1 MVQDQALMDL
11 LLERELVER
20 GQLQALLDQEDAE
33 IEARTSQVQG
43 LAYLIDPLRGE
54 LIVQAYPAGQEL
66 ERFALA
72 DDYRYQPEHYR
83 QWATDLL
90 LIDAQHRSLQRR
102 FERAL
107 DKPYGLVASQL
118 YTYDYHD
125 ARRDAPYLALSHQ
138 ALYGGMATEA
148 LSAGPFDLLLSQDQ
162 RWLCVSDRGGGQ
174 VSVFSTSP
182 LKQVGSVSI
191 RPPGSHYTLNIAIDQ
206 VNQQAYITDNQSA
219 ELSILNFETL
229 QLSRQSLGLGS
240 LGDLVLAPDNVHLF
254 LLSMAPNV
262 GLHYLSMGSL
272 DTSLSIKGELFC
284 DLGLAPCDLLSL
296 DADGKYLMMMSA
308 YPEPEP
314 QTPLITVI
322 NLEQVKVTRRF
333 TLKGG
338 KAPLQ
343 LSQVAQNPLDYQRK
357 SLASKLIEAGLISEA
372 TLQELNQPPPPELPE
387 VSEAQ
392 VVDTRTVLQNDPD
405 SDTLNLTPKKSA
417 PISLGTEMTELI
429 VSLLIHTLE
438 SQTTESLADSAELKA
453 ALQAPADQ
461 ARQELE
467 SFDSTIVQVE
477 KIYQEHDLKTVILRE
492 AVLKAWEARRS
503 SEGEETPPARCPN
516 CEARLESWDCGSC
529 AYELD
534 SPERRRKK
542 RANSA
547 TASSNLPHGH
557 FVVPDPQGLRLLQ
570 LNPFK
575 YIAWHL
581 DPDKVPA
588 QYPIDLI
595 WLPNE
600 NLLVTDKDGNAVVEV
615 SLRGEEFWRFDTQR
629 SYAHLLNEPVKATYF
644 IPENSGERH
653 YLIVD
658 QGHHRVLEV
667 NSLSEIV
674 KEFGLQGE
682 SGCEP
687 HLLHSPQDVQFTHEQ
702 TYLIADTGNH
712 RVVEYNCSGEIAR
725 IFGSELGLR
734 SPACMQR
741 LLNQHTLIVDAGNYR
756 LLELDAD
763 GQVVNE
769 CLYFNSSID
778 PAFHIVS
785 PIRMIR
791 LFNGDVLV
799 MDEDKL
805 IQVNLRTRQ
814 LVWFSKIE
822 NLAFQPKVDAPELV
836 IDENGVETLVYKV
849 LEHGN
854 LRPVRLS
861 QKINFKRMQQLISAR
876 LKLEAQN
883 EAGEGKDNK
892 ATQLQALIEE
902 RKLQQKSSLRRRL
915 SEDSIQPSEIFQA
928 ADADLQKMRHYLIDR
943 NHNAVIRLNRKGEV
957 KWSYGFEMGQNLLR
971 PHHLSE
977 TRNSI
982 LIGDTSNNR
991 IVEISK
997 AECEMVR
1004 EIKLDSGIP
1013 LAGPRS
1019 AKRIGDDQTLIVD
1032 TRGKRLLIVDLAGK
1046 IRWEYADSSQIK
1058 SPQYAEELG
1067 NGHILYVD
1075 AMLNMVREID
1085 REGQTYWAY
1094 GSRIQG
1100 TGPNQL
1106 FAPEFATRLANGHTL
1121 IADTRNNRV
1130 LEVDA
1135 AGKEVWSYLSDAA
1148 ARRLVLNP
1156 FYAERL
1162 SNGNTRIAFNNSREL
1177 VEISPA
1183 GERVW
1188 SYKMGNDVFLQ
1199 PVTGSAHGLKQV
1211 VEELSP
1217 YYNPI
1222 EKRLVRSAAS
1232 RKTRGVEAHICFMEN
1247 VQMKSVRAS
1256 LMLMLVERFGTV
1268 LKTFPSPEELLASK
1282 FGKDLIIALIL
1293 DPGQDLEV
1301 VNQELSKL
1309 AEVDSTRLE
1318 ILSFE
1323 EEVKET
1329 PDLSSAV

>member
-1 MVQDQALMDL
+1 MQDQDLMEL
-11 LLERELVER
+11 LLQHQLIEQS
-20 GQLQALLDQEDAE
+20 QLQTLLDQEDAE
-33 IEARTSQVQG
+33 IEARAKLVKG
-43 LAYLIDPLRGE
+43 LAYLIDPLSAE
-54 LIVQAYPAGQEL
+54 LVVQQHPGGQEVQ
-66 ERFALA
+66 RFALA
-72 DDYRYQPEHYR
+72 ADYQYQAEHYR
-83 QWATDLL
+83 SWAKNLFLMDPQ
-90 LIDAQHRSLQRR
+90 DRSLQHR

-107 DKPYGLVASQL
+107 DKPYGLVASHL

-125 ARRDAPYLALSHQ
+125 AQLDAPYLALSRQ

-148 LSAGPFDLLLSQDQ
+148 LGAGPFDLFMSRDQ
-162 RWLCVSDRGGGQ
+162 RWLCVSDRGAGQ
-174 VSVFSTSP
+174 VTVFSTSP
-182 LKQVGSVSI
+182 LKQLGTVSI
-191 RPPGSHYTLNIAIDQ
+191 RQPGSHHALNIAIDEA
-206 VNQQAYITDNQSA
+206 NQQAYITDNQSA
-219 ELSILNFETL
+219 GLYVLNFESM
-229 QLSRQSLGLGS
+229 QLSQQWLGLGN
-240 LGDLVLAPDNVHLF
+240 LGNLVIAPDNLHLF

-272 DTSLSIKGELFC
+272 DTSLSVKGELFC

-296 DADGKYLMMMSA
+296 DPEGKWLMLMTA
-308 YPEPEP
+308 YNEPEP

-322 NLEQVKVTRRF
+322 NLEQVKTTRRF

-343 LSQVAQNPLDYQRK
+343 LTQAFQNPMDYQRK
-357 SLASKLIEAGLISEA
+357 SLESMLLEAGLITEEA
-372 TLQELNQPPPPELPE
+372 LLELKKPPEPE
-387 VSEAQ
+387 PPDVSATQ
-392 VVDTRTVLQNDPD
+392 AVDTRAVLHNDPD

-417 PISLGTEMTELI
+417 PISLSAEMTDLI
-429 VSLLIHTLE
+429 VSLLVNTLE
-438 SQTTESLADSAELKA
+438 SQTTESLSDSTDLRA
-453 ALQAPADQ
+453 ALQAPAEQ
-461 ARQELE
+461 ARKELE
-467 SFDSTIVQVE
+467 SYDSTIVQAE
-477 KIYQEHDLKTVILRE
+477 KIYLQHDLKTVILRE
-492 AVLKAWEARRS
+492 AVLKAWEDRRN
-503 SEGEETPPARCPN
+503 SEGEDTPPARCPN
-516 CEARLESWDCGSC
+516 CETRLESWDCESC
-529 AYELD
+529 GYELI
-534 SPERRRKK
+534 SPERRRKNSS
-542 RANSA
+542 NSA
-547 TASSNLPHGH
+547 TATSNLPHGH

-615 SLRGEEFWRFDTQR
+615 SLRGEEFWRFDTQK
-629 SYAHLLNEPVKATYF
+629 SYAHLLHEPVKATYF

-658 QGHHRVLEV
+658 QGNHRILEV
-667 NSLSEIV
+667 NNQSEIIR
-674 KEFGLQGE
+674 EFGAQGE
-682 SGCEP
+682 SGSEP
-687 HLLHSPQDVQFTHEQ
+687 HLLHSPHDVQFTHEQ
-702 TYLIADTGNH
+702 TYLVADTGND
-712 RVVEYNCSGEIAR
+712 RVIEYQLSGEIAR
-725 IFGSELGLR
+725 VFGKELGLK
-734 SPACMQR
+734 SPTCMQR

-791 LFNGDVLV
+791 LFNSDVLV

-836 IDENGVETLVYKV
+836 VDENGVEKLVYKV

-861 QKINFKRMQQLISAR
+861 QKINFKRMQQLITAR
-876 LKLEAQN
+876 LKLEALD
-883 EAGEGKDNK
+883 ETGEGKDHK

-915 SEDSIQPSEIFQA
+915 TEDSIQPSQIYQQP
-928 ADADLQKMRHYLIDR
+928 DADLEKMRYYLIDR

-957 KWSYGFEMGQNLLR
+957 KWSYGFEMGQNMLR

-977 TRNSI
+977 TRTSI

-997 AECEMVR
+997 AEREVLR

-1019 AKRIGDDQTLIVD
+1019 AQRISDDQTLIAD
-1032 TRGKRLLIVDLAGK
+1032 TRGKRLLIVDTAGK
-1046 IRWEYADSSQIK
+1046 IIWQYADSSQVK

-1085 REGQTYWAY
+1085 REGQTYWSY
-1094 GSRIQG
+1094 GSRLKG
-1100 TGPNQL
+1100 MGPNQL

-1135 AGKEVWSYLSDAA
+1135 AGKEIWSYLSDAA

-1162 SNGNTRIAFNNSREL
+1162 NNGNTRIAFNNSREL
-1177 VEISPA
+1177 IEISPA

-1199 PVTGSAHGLKQV
+1199 PVTGSTHGLKQE

-1222 EKRLVRSAAS
+1222 EKRLIRSAAT
-1232 RKTRGVEAHICFMEN
+1232 RKTQGVEAHICFMEN

-1301 VNQELSKL
+1301 VNQQLGNL
-1309 AEVDSTRLE
+1309 AEVESTRLE
-1318 ILSFE
+1318 VLSFE
-1323 EEVKET
+1323 EEVQAKSEV
-1329 PDLSSAV
+1329 SSGV